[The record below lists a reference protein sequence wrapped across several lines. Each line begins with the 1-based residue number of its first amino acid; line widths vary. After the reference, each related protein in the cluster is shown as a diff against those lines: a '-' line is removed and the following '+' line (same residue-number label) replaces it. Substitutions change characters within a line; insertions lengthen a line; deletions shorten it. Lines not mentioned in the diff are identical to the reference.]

1 MLQLDVPLLILN
13 EHKLSSMIM
22 SIIARKLASS
32 YWRMCF
38 STRWKQ
44 FMISGLLAGCLGEA
58 KANKTIFTE
67 CYNQD
72 QSVKAVMSK

>member
-1 MLQLDVPLLILN
+1 
-13 EHKLSSMIM
+13 
-22 SIIARKLASS
+22 
-32 YWRMCF
+32 
-38 STRWKQ
+38 
-44 FMISGLLAGCLGEA
+44 MISGLLAGCLGEA